1 MKVFAALFG
10 ALFFVAFAVLSVF
23 LFGMR
28 TKSPAALKPIRR
40 MNRRYFN
47 PRQRDPGT
55 PGAYASL
62 IGHTGRRTGA
72 SYKTPVV
79 AEATEDGFVIALPY
93 GSQADW
99 LKNVLASGSAT
110 IVHEG
115 SAHSVIEPEIVPIE
129 TVDAYF
135 SPGARRSHRIFG
147 TRECLRVRRAGV
159 SEPTEHVATGS
170 VQR

>member
-1 MKVFAALFG
+1 MKVFAALLG
-10 ALFFVAFAVLSVF
+10 ALVFVALAILSVF

-28 TKSPAALKPIRR
+28 TKSPAVLKAIRR
-40 MNRRYFN
+40 MNRAYFN

-62 IGHTGRRTGA
+62 MGHIGRRTGA
-72 SYKTPVV
+72 SYETPVV

-115 SAHSVIEPEIVPIE
+115 SAHSVIDPEVVPIE

-135 SPGARRSHRIFG
+135 SPGARRSHRLFG
-147 TRECLRVRRAGV
+147 TRECLRVRRSDV
-159 SEPTEHVATGS
+159 REPTEQTSAGGG
-170 VQR
+170 